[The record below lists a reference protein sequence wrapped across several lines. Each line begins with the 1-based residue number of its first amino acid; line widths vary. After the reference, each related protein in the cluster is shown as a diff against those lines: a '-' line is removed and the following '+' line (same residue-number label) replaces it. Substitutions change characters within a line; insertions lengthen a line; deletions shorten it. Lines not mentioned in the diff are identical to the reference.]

1 MKRQQKLD
9 LNHKALSLLLLLFIL
24 HNKIRL
30 LWVTKPFV
38 LSAIKTTHLP
48 RTGHNLFDYFRKCVE
63 KENLTGVMMMPSGT
77 GWIITENWSHH
88 FFPHPYICRT
98 SGQLSQARRMA
109 SSWSKSIMGLQL
121 CVQGYRRATESSVPW
136 WQFTSYVMKVMTI
149 KLCPNSW

>member
-1 MKRQQKLD
+1 MFKEYSALKVNSQWRDSKKLD
-9 LNHKALSLLLLLFIL
+9 LNHKALSLLPLLFIL

-77 GWIITENWSHH
+77 GWIITENWVIIFSHTH
-88 FFPHPYICRT
+88 TYAGPLT
-98 SGQLSQARRMA
+98 TSQARRMA
-109 SSWSKSIMGLQL
+109 SSWSKSIMGLNY
-121 CVQGYRRATESSVPW
+121 VFKVTKGNWVFSSL
-136 WQFTSYVMKVMTI
+136 MTI
-149 KLCPNSW
+149 Y